1 MGAVSKS
8 ELPKPLPEA
17 KLTVPV
23 KPAPAVRP
31 ELDPPTSAITPEISP
46 EDAELVNAIVIVLP
60 GLTIRAGKFE
70 VSGAR
75 LLVPDIS
82 RIWMFLEPL
91 IVKFAVAE
99 SAVADKL
106 L

>member
-1 MGAVSKS
+1 
-8 ELPKPLPEA
+8 
-17 KLTVPV
+17 VPV

-60 GLTIRAGKFE
+60 GSTIGAGKFE

-82 RIWMFLEPL
+82 RIWMFLSPVL
-91 IVKFAVAE
+91 VKFAVAE